1 MKEWFKARNVWGAS
15 ILELSDAEAGRLA
28 KAVWTYTMTGEAPNL
43 SGNEKA
49 VFALIRYQLSADNQ
63 ELEELSKVRAE
74 AGSKGGKQKI
84 ANVANANFAKQDEAN
99 VANATNK
106 NKNKEEDIKES
117 TLKSTKEKRDRFSPP
132 SVEDVA
138 NYCKERGNKVNA
150 QTFVD
155 FYSAKGWKVGQNPM
169 KDWKACVRTWEQRDN
184 YGGTT
189 PQRPRLLRAQDYKQR
204 EYNGKQLE
212 SVLGVDD
219 IYAEGAS

>member
-1 MKEWFKARNVWGAS
+1 MAKMTGFVFQDKYLAR
-15 ILELSDAEAGRLA
+15 LSKLTDEEVGRLVRA
-28 KAVWTYTMTGEAPNL
+28 LSVYHATGEEQDLTGRECGCYDFIKEDIDEIENRYAEKCERNRQIRQQAL
-43 SGNEKA
+43 SN
-49 VFALIRYQLSADNQ
+49 VDVRQRTSTDDNQ
-63 ELEELSKVRAE
+63 N
-74 AGSKGGKQKI
+74 KI
-84 ANVANANFAKQDEAN
+84 
-99 VANATNK
+99 
-106 NKNKEEDIKES
+106 KEKDKDKDIKEIPINGD
-117 TLKSTKEKRDRFSPP
+117 KEKRKRFSPP

-138 NYCKERGNKVNA
+138 AYCKERGNKVNA